1 MFIILTYD
9 VNSKRVGKVMK
20 CCKRYLY
27 RVQNSVFE
35 GHLTEAKLKKLKK
48 ELFHLI
54 DASSDSIRIYEFNYV
69 NYATVEKIGM
79 SMSDELI
86 I

>member
-35 GHLTEAKLKKLKK
+35 GYLTETKLKKLKK
-48 ELFHLI
+48 ELVHLI
-54 DASSDSIRIYEFNYV
+54 DSSYDSIRIYEFNYV
-69 NYATVEKIGM
+69 N
-79 SMSDELI
+79 
-86 I
+86 